1 MEILNRL
8 ITSTL
13 PHYLTNLPIPKSVL
27 GLIQLSGICFTKIS
41 GYLKKNECSIPRFE
55 SMSHVTNVTCHM

>member
-1 MEILNRL
+1 MDKRFFRNLSKLFIKETYPGNMEILNRL

-27 GLIQLSGICFTKIS
+27 GFIQLSGIYTIIWYMF
-41 GYLKKNECSIPRFE
+41 Y
-55 SMSHVTNVTCHM
+55 